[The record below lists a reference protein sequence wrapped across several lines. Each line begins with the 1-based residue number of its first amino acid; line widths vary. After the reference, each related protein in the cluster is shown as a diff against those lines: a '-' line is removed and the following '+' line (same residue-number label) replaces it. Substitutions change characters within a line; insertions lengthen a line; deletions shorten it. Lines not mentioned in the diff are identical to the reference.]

1 VILIE
6 LTAAVDAAG
15 TLRTFYVSTDRFT
28 TEPNDSPA
36 DTSFLPCVADPGS
49 IGLHAFSDGRT
60 TGRTKLEVGEITL
73 INVDGQLDDWLRYSF
88 DGRPLT
94 IRSGVAGPYPSA
106 FKTVLVATVDGV
118 DTTWDKVV
126 IRIKDKQFLFDKPV
140 LTALYGGGN
149 VLPNGLDGAA
159 DLKSKAK
166 PRAAGVVFN
175 VSPPMVNTSRLIFEV
190 GACNS
195 VDHVYSN
202 GAELTAGAVYT
213 SQADME
219 ANSPASGYFRAWPA
233 GGYFRIGSYDAQQIT
248 ADVTQGATTAQ
259 RTVGQVLAM
268 LAVAAGIPTADIVMN
283 DVSALDALNASPVG
297 IWLDDDSTTFAS
309 AMDQVAA
316 SIGAWYGFDGSGML
330 RMGQLTE
337 PVGPPKA
344 ILAEYDI
351 LDGIERRAP
360 ADNGMPA
367 WSVTVNHTRNYTVQT
382 SGLAGS
388 AAVARQPFVSE
399 ETRAANAVAP
409 TVKTQWLL
417 ASTITVDTLLT
428 KPAAAD
434 AEAARLLAL
443 YKVRRDIFEIPV
455 ALSVLTATGIWLL
468 DVIGVDH
475 PRFQLNTGPL
485 FRVIGVALENGSNK
499 AILTIWG

>member
-1 VILIE
+1 MIVIE
-6 LTAAVDAAG
+6 LTAAIDAAG
-15 TLRTFYVSTDRFT
+15 TLRSFYVSTESFT
-28 TEPNDSPA
+28 TEPTDTPG
-36 DTSFLPCVADPGS
+36 DTSFLPCVDDPGS
-49 IGLHAFSDGRT
+49 IALHAFSDGRT

-73 INVDGQLDDWLRYSF
+73 INVDGHLDDWVRYSF

-94 IRSGVAGPYPSA
+94 IRTGVVGPYPAA

-118 DTTWDKVV
+118 DTTWNKVV

-149 VLPNGLDGAA
+149 ALPNGVDGAA

-190 GACNS
+190 GACNA

-202 GAELTAGAVYT
+202 GAELTSGAAYT

-259 RTVGQVLAM
+259 RTAGQVLVG
-268 LAVAAGIPTADIVMN
+268 LAIAAGIPSSEIAMS

-316 SIGAWYGFDGSGML
+316 SIGAWYGFDGGGLL

-388 AAVARQPFVSE
+388 AASRQPFVSQ
-399 ETRAANAVAP
+399 ETRAANAVAAAI
-409 TVKTQWLL
+409 KTQWLL
-417 ASTITVDTLLT
+417 ASAITVDTLLT
-428 KPAAAD
+428 TPAAAD
-434 AEAARLLAL
+434 AEATRLLAL

-455 ALSVLTATGIWLL
+455 ALSALTAAGIWLL

-475 PRFQLNTGPL
+475 PRFRLNSGRL

>member
-1 VILIE
+1 MILIE
-6 LTAAVDAAG
+6 LTAAIDAAG

-36 DTSFLPCVADPGS
+36 DTGFLPCVADPGS

-73 INVDGQLDDWLRYSF
+73 INVDGQLDDWVRYSF

-140 LTALYGGGN
+140 LTALYGGAN
-149 VLPNGLDGAA
+149 VLPSGLDGAA

-166 PRAAGVVFN
+166 PRATGVVFN

-190 GACNS
+190 GTCNA
-195 VDHVYSN
+195 VDRVYSN
-202 GAELTAGAVYT
+202 GAELTAGEPYT

-248 ADVTQGATTAQ
+248 ADVTQGTTGAL
-259 RTVGQVLAM
+259 RTVGQVLVG
-268 LAVAAGIPTADIVMN
+268 LASAAGIPAAEIAMS
-283 DVSALDALNASPVG
+283 DVSALDALNASAVG

-337 PVGPPKA
+337 PVGPPKV

-388 AAVARQPFVSE
+388 AAARQPFASQE
-399 ETRAANAVAP
+399 MRAANATAP
-409 TVKTQWLL
+409 TIKTQWLL
-417 ASTITVDTLLT
+417 ASTITADTLLAT
-428 KPAAAD
+428 ATAAD

-443 YKVRRDIFEIPV
+443 YKVRRDIFDLPV
-455 ALSVLTATGIWLL
+455 DLSVLTTTGIWLL

-475 PRFQLNTGPL
+475 PRFQLNTGRL
-485 FRVIGVALENGSNK
+485 FRVIGIALELGSNK